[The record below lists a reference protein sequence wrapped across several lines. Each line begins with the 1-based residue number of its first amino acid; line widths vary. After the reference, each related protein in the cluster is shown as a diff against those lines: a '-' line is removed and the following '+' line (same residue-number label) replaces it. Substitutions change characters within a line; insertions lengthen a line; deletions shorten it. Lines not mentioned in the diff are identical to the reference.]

1 MNDRLI
7 LSRRTLLGAGLVGAI
22 GIVGAAC
29 SMPGTGG
36 SPSATRAASLQ
47 LSWLHSVQFGGS
59 YIALDRGWW
68 QESGLEVDLLQ
79 GGPNAPVEP
88 PRRVA

>member
-29 SMPGTGG
+29 SMPGTG
-36 SPSATRAASLQ
+36 
-47 LSWLHSVQFGGS
+47 
-59 YIALDRGWW
+59 IALSARPTV
-68 QESGLEVDLLQ
+68 S
-79 GGPNAPVEP
+79 
-88 PRRVA
+88 RRFISLYSS

>member
-29 SMPGTGG
+29 SSTPLG
-36 SPSATRAASLQ
+36 SPARTSSHTAVTLPAHPLSSLCCAHQ
-47 LSWLHSVQFGGS
+47 
-59 YIALDRGWW
+59 
-68 QESGLEVDLLQ
+68 
-79 GGPNAPVEP
+79 P
-88 PRRVA
+88 

>member
-36 SPSATRAASLQ
+36 STGAFGPPCSRSTSRPDSCHHPRSSAM
-47 LSWLHSVQFGGS
+47 
-59 YIALDRGWW
+59 
-68 QESGLEVDLLQ
+68 
-79 GGPNAPVEP
+79 
-88 PRRVA
+88 